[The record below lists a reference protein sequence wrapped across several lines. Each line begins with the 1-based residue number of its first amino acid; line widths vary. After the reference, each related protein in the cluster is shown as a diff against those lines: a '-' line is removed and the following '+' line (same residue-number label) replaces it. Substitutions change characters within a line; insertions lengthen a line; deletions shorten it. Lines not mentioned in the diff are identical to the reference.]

1 MISFA
6 LILFLFALI
15 ALDITQ
21 SADVP
26 TKDNV
31 NKSIKYE
38 AGKEESSEFRMI
50 DNFNYNTNSK

>member
-1 MISFA
+1 MISLA
-6 LILFLFALI
+6 LIQFLFALT

-31 NKSIKYE
+31 DKSIKYE
-38 AGKEESSEFRMI
+38 AGEEESSEYRMI
-50 DNFNYNTNSK
+50 DNINYNTNSK